1 MFSTAPSSSKKSKFL
16 FMVFPGT
23 ILSVVYFFALLPWLG
38 KNRLLGLDESIY
50 ADIVLS
56 EVRDNHWWPLMF
68 HGQPFWDK
76 PPILFWLQGLV
87 VKLLSTNEFSLRVWS
102 ALAGALCL
110 YFVTRLGMVLGKSLW
125 AGLGCGFV
133 LALQEHF
140 ILYCRVATLDMPL
153 LSCLLGVWW
162 QLTEA
167 FHSPEE
173 KEANRK
179 ILYSGLWLMMA
190 VAVKSWHGFI
200 LIPALLLALVFC
212 RPWPFSSKQVFA
224 RLFLPAILFMTIWL
238 ICNVLTFGELYLKW
252 AWGFDIVGRAS
263 GSSLGSLSQTEY
275 HWRFYGILVQQ
286 GMAFFWPFLP
296 LNLFLWVREGWRQ
309 SSRNDF
315 DVTSIIGSS
324 FFFYYLLFILVFIAT
339 FINYILPLVPVAVLS
354 VAFLFRFADDRRVAL
369 AAGLASLLGLLNGF
383 TGDEYLQWI
392 LMSSFVICLL
402 LALPLSWGFRK
413 EWMGLLM
420 TAWVLG
426 CGFKTQDYW
435 RNPPDPNRV
444 WVLAVLAHPAL
455 YPGEP
460 LYFVGEETDARVL
473 EFYSDYKIH
482 SLSQL
487 PMERPDGALLFA
499 TNSNVIYLP
508 QPQKP

>member
-1 MFSTAPSSSKKSKFL
+1 
-16 FMVFPGT
+16 MVFPGT
-23 ILSVVYFFALLPWLG
+23 VLAAVYFFTLLPWLG

-56 EVRDNHWWPLMF
+56 EVRDNHWWPLVF
-68 HGQPFWDK
+68 HDQPFWDK
-76 PPILFWLQGLV
+76 PPVLFWLQGLV
-87 VKLLSTNEFSLRVWS
+87 VKLLGTNEFSLRVLC
-102 ALAGALCL
+102 ALAGTLCL
-110 YFVTRLGMVLGKSLW
+110 YLVTRLGMVLGKSLW
-125 AGLGCGFV
+125 AGLSCGLV

-140 ILYCRVATLDMPL
+140 VLYSRVATLDMPL

-162 QLTEA
+162 QLTKA

-173 KEANRK
+173 KKANRE
-179 ILYSGLWLMMA
+179 ILYAGLWLMMA

-200 LIPALLLALVFC
+200 LIPALLLVLVFC
-212 RPWPFSSKQVFA
+212 RPWPFSPKQVFA
-224 RLFLPAILFMTIWL
+224 RLFLPAILFMTIWV
-238 ICNVLTFGELYLKW
+238 IGNVLTFGGPYLKW

-263 GSSLGSLSQTEY
+263 GGSLGSLSQTEY
-275 HWRFYGILVQQ
+275 HWRFYGILAQQ
-286 GMAFFWPFLP
+286 GMSFFWSFLP
-296 LNLFLWVREGWRQ
+296 LSLFLWVREGWRQ

-369 AAGLASLLGLLNGF
+369 AAGLAALLGLLNGF
-383 TGDEYLQWI
+383 MGDEYLQWI
-392 LMSSFVICLL
+392 LVGSFVICLL
-402 LALPLSWGFRK
+402 LALPRTWGFRK
-413 EWMGLLM
+413 EWMGALL
-420 TAWVLG
+420 TLWVLG

-473 EFYSDYKIH
+473 EFYSDYKIYP
-482 SLSQL
+482 LSQIPL
-487 PMERPDGALLFA
+487 ERPDGALLFA
-499 TNSNVIYLP
+499 NNNNVIYLP
-508 QPQKP
+508 RPQKR